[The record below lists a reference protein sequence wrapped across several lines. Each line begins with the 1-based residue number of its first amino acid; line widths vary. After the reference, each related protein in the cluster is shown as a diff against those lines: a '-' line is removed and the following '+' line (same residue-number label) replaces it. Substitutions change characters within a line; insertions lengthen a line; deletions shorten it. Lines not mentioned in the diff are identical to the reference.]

1 MFNQSKY
8 TRLYESIITRAKQRS
23 LDSYTE
29 RHHIIPRSLGGNDDA
44 DNLVDLTGREHF
56 ICHWLL
62 TKMVDSTNDKWKMMN
77 ALGYM
82 MWAENQT
89 QERYKVSARLYEQ
102 LKTKHSEMKS
112 WAVAG
117 ERNGMYGKH
126 HSEEAREKIRQS
138 RLGNQINEEQRDKIR
153 QFRTGKKW
161 TEEQKQLMSE
171 RRKGKTV
178 GENNG
183 MYGRKHSEETRAK
196 IGAVANGRKLDPA
209 VIAARSEKI
218 KGQKRSPE
226 TLAKMREAWE
236 RRRQKADELGVDP
249 NTWR

>member
-8 TRLYESIITRAKQRS
+8 TQIYESIITRAKQRS
-23 LDSYTE
+23 IDSYTE
-29 RHHIIPRSLGGNDDA
+29 RHHIIPRSLNGSDDT
-44 DNLVDLTGREHF
+44 DNLVDLTAREHF

-82 MWAENQT
+82 MWAENQN

-183 MYGRKHSEETRAK
+183 MHGRTHSPEAKAKMAEKAKQRKQSSDTRQKIAK
-196 IGAVANGRKLDPA
+196 SNT
-209 VIAARSEKI
+209 
-218 KGQKRSPE
+218 GQKRSPE

>member
-1 MFNQSKY
+1 MFNQNKY
-8 TRLYESIITRAKQRS
+8 TQIYESIITRAKQRS

-29 RHHIIPRSLGGNDDA
+29 RHHIIPRSLGGNDSA
-44 DNLVDLTGREHF
+44 DNLVDLTAREHF

-62 TKMVDSTNDKWKMMN
+62 TKMVHSTHDKWKMMN

-82 MWAENQT
+82 MWAENQN
-89 QERYKVSARLYEQ
+89 QERYKVNARLYEQ

-126 HSEEAREKIRQS
+126 HTEEAREKIRQS
-138 RLGNQINEEQRDKIR
+138 RLGNQINEEQRNKIR
-153 QFRTGKKW
+153 ISKLGHKRKPFS
-161 TEEQKQLMSE
+161 EEHKAKLKVTNS
-171 RRKGKTV
+171 

>member
-1 MFNQSKY
+1 MFNSTKY
-8 TRLYESIITRAKQRS
+8 TKTYHAIINKAKTRTLA
-23 LDSYTE
+23 SYTE
-29 RHHIIPRSLGGNDDA
+29 RHHIIPRSLGGNDSA
-44 DNLVDLTGREHF
+44 DNLVDLTAREHF

-82 MWAENQT
+82 MWAENQN

-112 WAVAG
+112 WAVDG

-183 MYGRKHSEETRAK
+183 MHGRTHSPEAKAKMAEKAKQRKQSSDTRQKIAK
-196 IGAVANGRKLDPA
+196 SNT
-209 VIAARSEKI
+209 
-218 KGQKRSPE
+218 GQKRSPE

>member
-82 MWAENQT
+82 MWAENQN
-89 QERYKVSARLYEQ
+89 QERYRVNARLYEQ

-183 MYGRKHSEETRAK
+183 MHGRTHSPEAKAKMAEKAKQRKQSSDTRQKIAK
-196 IGAVANGRKLDPA
+196 SNT
-209 VIAARSEKI
+209 
-218 KGQKRSPE
+218 GQKRSPE

>member
-1 MFNQSKY
+1 
-8 TRLYESIITRAKQRS
+8 
-23 LDSYTE
+23 
-29 RHHIIPRSLGGNDDA
+29 
-44 DNLVDLTGREHF
+44 
-56 ICHWLL
+56 
-62 TKMVDSTNDKWKMMN
+62 MVDSTNDKWKMMN

-82 MWAENQT
+82 MWAENQN
-89 QERYKVSARLYEQ
+89 QERYKVNARLYEQ

-117 ERNGMYGKH
+117 ERNGFYGKH
-126 HSEEAREKIRQS
+126 HTDETKERIRQAN
-138 RLGNQINEEQRDKIR
+138 LGNQITEEQRNKIR
-153 QFRTGKKW
+153 ISKLGKKR
-161 TEEQKQLMSE
+161 TAEQKEAISKG
-171 RRKGKTV
+171 RKGKTV

>member
-8 TRLYESIITRAKQRS
+8 TQIYESIIARAKQRS

-29 RHHIIPRSLGGNDDA
+29 RHHIIPRSLNGSDA
-44 DNLVDLTGREHF
+44 VDNLVDLPAREHF

-82 MWAENQT
+82 MWAENQN
-89 QERYKVSARLYEQ
+89 QERYKVNARLYEQ

-117 ERNGMYGKH
+117 ERNGFYGKH
-126 HSEEAREKIRQS
+126 HTDETKERIRQAN
-138 RLGNQINEEQRDKIR
+138 LGNQITEEQRNKIR
-153 QFRTGKKW
+153 ISKLGKKR
-161 TEEQKQLMSE
+161 TAEQKEAISKG
-171 RRKGKTV
+171 RKGKTV

-183 MYGRKHSEETRAK
+183 MHGRKHSEETRAK

-236 RRRQKADELGVDP
+236 RRRQKADELGVDS